1 LLFAACTPPAAM
13 GERDMQQAV
22 SARTPAHLWIVGAL
36 SLLWS
41 CFGALDY
48 LMSRMHNEAFFKAM
62 MPNMDPAVAYSY
74 MDSMP
79 LYASLGWGLGVWGG
93 LLGSVLLLARSR
105 YAVHAFAASIL
116 GMVLSFGYQLFVA
129 KNVPAEMQSPV
140 MPAVVAV
147 IGIALLL
154 YSRAMSARGLLR

>member
-1 LLFAACTPPAAM
+1 
-13 GERDMQQAV
+13 MQQAAP
-22 SARTPAHLWIVGAL
+22 ARPPAHFWIVGVL

-48 LMSRMHNEAFFKAM
+48 LMSRTHNEAFFKAM

-129 KNVPAEMQSPV
+129 KNVPPEMQSPV
-140 MPAVVAV
+140 MPAVVAA